1 MVGSNRILYDED
13 VLPDLVVVIKYVPK
27 AGDSKPNSGPNPSPD
42 PNPNPNPN
50 PNPTTHPNPNQ
61 VGDSKRAMDE
71 YTADIFMGGVQTIVM
86 HNTCAL

>member
-13 VLPDLVVVIKYVPK
+13 EHPDHVVVIKYVPK

-42 PNPNPNPN
+42 PN